1 MQQVT
6 DSPNMGSDAES
17 ENLEL
22 EDDLDY
28 TLSKELL
35 KREKEYIR
43 RNKEIQAKSEQV
55 VKKAELLVKEGKQQL
70 EKPIAC
76 FLNPT
81 QLDNNDL
88 DEDPNDN
95 NTVPAISR
103 AAEYAP
109 ILSKPVPPKR
119 PKSILK
125 STSKKPAQIQNQN
138 LSQQKQPHVSDRS
151 ATPQTKPVDQPRS
164 SSTRPKS
171 AMSAPRYQNDSG
183 NANVSDSIPEHL
195 KPALGP
201 IDEGIGLEATNRL
214 LKAKLVVVQE
224 EMEKIVKN
232 QGIKV
237 FAFEVD
243 TVIDTYDRKQDSAI
257 AMLEEKLKFFDEER
271 SKISKKMQTL
281 QAQIEKVTKA
291 NVELKAKNETLE
303 AERGS
308 LKKELDAVSKSQ
320 KTVESDVNSKDLRLN
335 RALEEVDKLKQALG
349 KTNSDSKDKME
360 TLKKNQ
366 HDLLNEN
373 KKLVKQKAELLGIFK
388 KQNLLIDNLKRQKLH
403 LEAAALLDFSEE
415 EFVRALNCRPMAGRD
430 V

>member
-1 MQQVT
+1 
-6 DSPNMGSDAES
+6 MGSDAES
-17 ENLEL
+17 ENMDV

-43 RNKEIQAKSEQV
+43 RNKEIQAKSERV

-76 FLNPT
+76 FLNQT
-81 QLDNNDL
+81 QLDDNDL
-88 DEDPNDN
+88 DDDPNN
-95 NTVPAISR
+95 NNSNAVPVISR

-109 ILSKPVPPKR
+109 IVAKPVPPKR
-119 PKSILK
+119 PTSILK
-125 STSKKPAQIQNQN
+125 STSKQAAQTQHQN
-138 LSQQKQPHVSDRS
+138 LSQQKQTHASDRS
-151 ATPQTKPVDQPRS
+151 ATPQTKAADQPRS

-171 AMSAPRYQNDSG
+171 AMSRNHTEAG
-183 NANVSDSIPEHL
+183 NNTSVSDSIPEHL

-232 QGIKV
+232 QGIK
-237 FAFEVD
+237 
-243 TVIDTYDRKQDSAI
+243 DSAI

-281 QAQIEKVTKA
+281 QSQIEKVTKA
-291 NVELKAKNETLE
+291 NVDLKAKNETLE

-308 LKKELDAVSKSQ
+308 LKKELDAISKSQ

>member
-1 MQQVT
+1 MQQVS

-17 ENLEL
+17 DILDV

-76 FLNPT
+76 FLNQT
-81 QLDNNDL
+81 QLDDNDL
-88 DEDPNDN
+88 DDDPNNSN
-95 NTVPAISR
+95 NAVPVISR
-103 AAEYAP
+103 AAEYTP
-109 ILSKPVPPKR
+109 IVAKPVPPKR
-119 PKSILK
+119 PTSILK
-125 STSKKPAQIQNQN
+125 STSKKAAQTQHQN
-138 LSQQKQPHVSDRS
+138 LSQQKQSHVSDRS
-151 ATPQTKPVDQPRS
+151 ATPQTKAADQPRS

-171 AMSAPRYQNDSG
+171 AMSAARNHTDAG
-183 NANVSDSIPEHL
+183 NNTSVSDSIPEHL

-232 QGIKV
+232 QGIK
-237 FAFEVD
+237 
-243 TVIDTYDRKQDSAI
+243 DSAI

-281 QAQIEKVTKA
+281 QSQIEKVTKA
-291 NVELKAKNETLE
+291 NVDLKAKNETLE

-349 KTNSDSKDKME
+349 KSNSDSKDKME